1 MTPAR
6 LRAGSIKII
15 FTVRIPKMTMTA
27 TYSPEDN
34 KLRLYAASRLDAE
47 TYKTVKDAGF
57 IWAPKQGFFV
67 APMWTPAREDFLMK
81 LCGEVGD
88 EDTSLV
94 ERAEERA
101 DRFTDY
107 SDKRA
112 SEADTARKAVGAIA
126 ENIPF
131 GQPILVGH
139 HSERRARKDAERIEN
154 GMRRAVQLW
163 DTSDY
168 WKQRAEGALR
178 HAKYKELP
186 AVRARRIKTLEA
198 DKRKQER
205 ARQQA
210 EMWLKLWTECA
221 NEKDAALQSAVALR
235 IAGACWLHLPRKEG
249 DREDWSHTPTA
260 YDALTGAHPTLY
272 APRTLD
278 EIIGTALRVYPYTIK
293 HCDRWIK
300 HYENRIAY
308 ERAMLDEAGGTVA
321 EQKGPQKGGACRCW
335 ASPRG
340 GWSYIQKV
348 NKVTVTVLDNWGNG
362 GKNFTR
368 TIPFDKLTAIMTA
381 AEVEEKRTAGLL
393 VETSDKTG
401 FILREAPTDE
411 TREETKEEQND
422 RLHRE
427 HMEGIEAKGEGKDAA
442 AFEAMREQL
451 RAGVKVVSAPQL
463 FLTPVNLAA
472 RMAGLAEIEP
482 GHRIADFSAGTGRLL
497 AAVLNVLGEH
507 VVNGRSVHAVEYNM
521 ELAGQ
526 LIKAFPLVNVWCM
539 DFLAMS
545 PGDFEPV
552 DRILLNPPFA
562 DGADIKHIKH
572 AMRFLKSGGRMVA
585 ICANGPRQ
593 NDQLRPLVDAWE
605 DLPAGTF
612 AESGTNVNTALV
624 IYTKP

>member
-1 MTPAR
+1 
-6 LRAGSIKII
+6 
-15 FTVRIPKMTMTA
+15 MTMTA

-34 KLRLYAASRLDAE
+34 KLRLYAATRLDAD
-47 TYKTVKDAGF
+47 TYKTVTDAGF
-57 IWAPKQGFFV
+57 RWAPKQGFFV
-67 APMWTPAREDFLMK
+67 APMWTPAREDFLTE

-94 ERAEERA
+94 ERAAERA
-101 DRFTDY
+101 DRFADY
-107 SDKRA
+107 SGKRA
-112 SEADTARKAVGAIA
+112 SEADAARKAVGAIA
-126 ENIPF
+126 GNIPF

-154 GMRRAVQLW
+154 GMRRAVRLW

-168 WKQRAEGALR
+168 WKQRAEGALQ

-205 ARQQA
+205 ARDEA
-210 EMWLKLWTECA
+210 AHWLKKWSTEGLTHEQALAIA
-221 NEKDAALQSAVALR
+221 NY
-235 IAGACWLHLPRKEG
+235 CWLHLPRKEG
-249 DREDWSHTPTA
+249 DREDSSCFPTA
-260 YDALTGAHPTLY
+260 YDALTGSHPTLY
-272 APRTLD
+272 APRTLA
-278 EIIGTALRVYPYTIK
+278 EIIGTALRVYPYTIER
-293 HCDRWIK
+293 CERWIK

-362 GKNFTR
+362 GGNFTR
-368 TIPFDKLTAIMTA
+368 TIPFDKLAAIMTA
-381 AEVEEKRTAGLL
+381 AEVEEKRAAGLL

-401 FILREAPTDE
+401 FILREPPTDNTRDDIKPE
-411 TREETKEEQND
+411 QSDDIHREEQ
-422 RLHRE
+422 
-427 HMEGIEAKGEGKDAA
+427 KGEGKDAA
-442 AFEAMREQL
+442 ATFDAMREQL
-451 RAGVKVVSAPQL
+451 RAGVKVFSAPQL

-472 RMAGLAEIEP
+472 RMADLAEIES

-497 AAVLNVLGEH
+497 AAACNIMGEH
-507 VVNGRSVHAVEYNM
+507 IEDGRSVHAVEYNT

-526 LIKAFPLVNVWCM
+526 LIKTFPLVNVRCM
-539 DFLAMS
+539 DFLVMS
-545 PGDFEPV
+545 PEDFEPV

-612 AESGTNVNTALV
+612 TESGTNVNTALV